1 MFPITNSIILFAII
15 HLCNIWPFDILYNV
29 TAKI

>member
-1 MFPITNSIILFAII
+1 MFPITNSIIWFAII

-29 TAKI
+29 IAKI